1 MKLSV
6 SSKTSLKKLY
16 PYGLKFNEKLKELQ
30 DLQAKVI
37 CNPEEFKLEHSDGTF
52 KIVLEHID
60 LRIAARDI
68 TSDGQNKDIHCVNRS
83 TIKNRVTLGSRKRE
97 QLELSWLHNC

>member
-1 MKLSV
+1 M
-6 SSKTSLKKLY
+6 
-16 PYGLKFNEKLKELQ
+16 
-30 DLQAKVI
+30 I
-37 CNPEEFKLEHSDGTF
+37 CNPEEFKLEHTDGTF

-60 LRIAARDI
+60 LRIAACDI